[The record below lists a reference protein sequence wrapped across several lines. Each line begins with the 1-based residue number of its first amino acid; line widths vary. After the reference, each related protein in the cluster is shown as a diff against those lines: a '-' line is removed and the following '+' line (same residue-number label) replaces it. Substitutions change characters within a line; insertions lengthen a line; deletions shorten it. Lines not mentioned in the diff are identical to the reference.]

1 MEFEFGDTQESQ
13 AFFDRNPKFMTTFL
27 RLADLTNKYL
37 GGRALPGNQVG
48 GVCFGLAHACRQDF
62 LEAVFLAVNG
72 YGGGASKI
80 TRGLYERS
88 VTLAY
93 IVKYPKKA
101 ERFVRY
107 AAVQEHRSLEA
118 ALKVVSEAQFDAL
131 IGQPNTAAEI
141 RARYQKVKPE
151 FEMTLCKKCGTK
163 RVQPSWDA
171 DLATMVCDLGGDYQ
185 KFYLPNYSVPN
196 FAIHATLSSAM
207 LREGNEES
215 HREADLQVACAS
227 FLLLLTLQSLESIFK
242 LGLEKEIGECVQ
254 GVNNLRPERNEI

>member
-37 GGRALPGNQVG
+37 GGRALPENQVG
-48 GVCFGLAHACRQDF
+48 DVCFGLAHACRQDF

-93 IVKYPKKA
+93 IVKYPEKA
-101 ERFVRY
+101 EQFVLY

-118 ALKVVSEAQFDAL
+118 ALKVVSEAQFDDFV
-131 IGQPNTAAEI
+131 GQPNTAAEI
-141 RARYQKVKPE
+141 RTRYEKVKPD
-151 FEMTLCKKCGTK
+151 FQTTGGKK
-163 RVQPSWDA
+163 RVNPSWDV
-171 DLATMVCDLGGDYQ
+171 DLATMVHYLGGDYQ
-185 KFYLPNYSVPN
+185 GFYLPNYVVPN
-196 FAIHATLSSAM
+196 FAIHATLSSAT

-227 FLLLLTLQSLESIFK
+227 FLLLLALRSLESVFK
-242 LGLEKEIGECVQ
+242 LGLEKEIDECVQ
-254 GVNNLRPERNEI
+254 DVNNLRPQRNGV